1 MNMRLIGART
11 IDELAPEMVDA
22 SGIHSHVGLTP
33 QDNLFNST
41 CESRRSHRAISTN
54 HVPSKINP

>member
-33 QDNLFNST
+33 QDNLYNST
-41 CESRRSHRAISTN
+41 CESRCFILRHFC
-54 HVPSKINP
+54 